1 MNKIKTY
8 KITLEYSTLDSENY
22 HPAKWDWFD
31 LIISSPDETM
41 SLVNVEEVQANE
53 GHVEELCEV
62 VK

>member
-8 KITLEYSTLDSENY
+8 KITLEYSTLDRDNC

-41 SLVNVEEVQANE
+41 SLVDVKEIQANKC
-53 GHVEELCEV
+53 HAEELCEV
-62 VK
+62 VE